1 MTTSSNAAAAVLR
14 KSPTVDEAL
23 GRAAGGM
30 NASYVPPKVDPL
42 TGRYITNMPE
52 PIQGGRR
59 FQPTAPVESAPRVAE
74 TAKEAAKTAGEGASA
89 GGKAGRALNVLGR
102 AAAAAAMLDAV
113 RGSLEPDSTERYA
126 ERFGMSPPTGDG
138 SVKDIAKFA
147 ALRTLGYA
155 SDLGDNLTGGLAGKY
170 LYRDHASRGSAPT
183 SFVANAVVPPEVA
196 PSTQKGG
203 APNNVPAAGRE
214 ARPADDSAGDLT
226 NAILQ
231 WHKNGGQPPAEMVRD
246 RVYKIQ
252 GPDGKVLYAGVG
264 SGQAP
269 KNPYEFQGG
278 IYDGKNRQ
286 LESKGTLSIV
296 PPSVSREE
304 VALRDTA
311 KAMDVL
317 FPKPIRD
324 TSAAEKAQTILSNL
338 PTRPEFGESQGA
350 FLNRRDA
357 MLRQAEIL
365 SAMDKNAS
373 VEYANA
379 LSANAQARQEYLRS
393 LSAEKANASK
403 LAETARVRDVVAK
416 FQEAANGDMRVAAEL
431 AMRSGMPELADTFLK
446 LAKESQQYMQESRQ
460 DGLQALMHLATPG
473 PDEKIPEHQKAMLRA
488 VAESVAPGF
497 FNMSPQ
503 EQIRVL
509 PDVEAAIKLVMGH
522 NRIGRETRLWQTVP
536 IVGDGPDP
544 ALTRLPEMTGGVL
557 REIQPWSLD
566 VIGKPSARDYV
577 VDLPKGQKLFL
588 PRDILDESVMGM
600 LKKRGVNIG
609 SVEKSR

>member
-1 MTTSSNAAAAVLR
+1 M
-14 KSPTVDEAL
+14 
-23 GRAAGGM
+23 
-30 NASYVPPKVDPL
+30 
-42 TGRYITNMPE
+42 
-52 PIQGGRR
+52 
-59 FQPTAPVESAPRVAE
+59 
-74 TAKEAAKTAGEGASA
+74 
-89 GGKAGRALNVLGR
+89 
-102 AAAAAAMLDAV
+102 
-113 RGSLEPDSTERYA
+113 
-126 ERFGMSPPTGDG
+126 
-138 SVKDIAKFA
+138 
-147 ALRTLGYA
+147 
-155 SDLGDNLTGGLAGKY
+155 
-170 LYRDHASRGSAPT
+170 
-183 SFVANAVVPPEVA
+183 
-196 PSTQKGG
+196 
-203 APNNVPAAGRE
+203 
-214 ARPADDSAGDLT
+214 
-226 NAILQ
+226 
-231 WHKNGGQPPAEMVRD
+231 
-246 RVYKIQ
+246 
-252 GPDGKVLYAGVG
+252 
-264 SGQAP
+264 
-269 KNPYEFQGG
+269 
-278 IYDGKNRQ
+278 
-286 LESKGTLSIV
+286 
-296 PPSVSREE
+296 
-304 VALRDTA
+304 
-311 KAMDVL
+311 
-317 FPKPIRD
+317 
-324 TSAAEKAQTILSNL
+324 
-338 PTRPEFGESQGA
+338 
-350 FLNRRDA
+350 
-357 MLRQAEIL
+357 
-365 SAMDKNAS
+365 
-373 VEYANA
+373 
-379 LSANAQARQEYLRS
+379 SANAQARQEYLRS